1 MGICGA
7 SANKKVDNESNLKS
21 GDKGNK
27 GIKNSNV
34 STKRG
39 SQLFTDKSGQEIPHT
54 GLVPGTEFTLL
65 HFNDV
70 YEIRENSKNT
80 ICGGVSRF
88 DTLVKQYP
96 DAIVLFSGDLWNP
109 SKLSTEYLGRQN

>member
-7 SANKKVDNESNLKS
+7 SANKKVDKEKSLKD
-21 GDKGNK
+21 GGKGNK
-27 GIKNSNV
+27 GNKNSNLN
-34 STKRG
+34 TQRG
-39 SQLFTDKSGQEIPHT
+39 SKLFIDKKGLEVKHT

-70 YEIRENSKNT
+70 YEIRENSKST

-109 SKLSTEYLGRQN
+109 SKLSTEFRGRQN